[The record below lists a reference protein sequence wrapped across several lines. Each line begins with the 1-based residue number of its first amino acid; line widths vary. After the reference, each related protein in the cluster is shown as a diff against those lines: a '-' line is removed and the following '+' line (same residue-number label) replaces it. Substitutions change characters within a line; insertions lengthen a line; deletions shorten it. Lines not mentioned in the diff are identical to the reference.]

1 MVLKS
6 QGSQC
11 VKCGQ
16 ERTRNPTEGVSWNVW
31 KKSNRLPLC
40 AEENLSS
47 NRRLC
52 QHSAISLAR
61 GLYTS
66 VDTST
71 LSYRCCTTFRIEPL
85 TIQLFEHMCIFH
97 STNRKN
103 TAAGLQRSDP
113 RARMREAEKV
123 FLWEISVSFS
133 CSFSLSDFIHWLY
146 YTQAMGKMKS
156 DWYCKWQV
164 RPWNDFL
171 SSSSGGVKPKAFCW
185 FWRSWVILALICKNP
200 LYSNSC

>member
-1 MVLKS
+1 MKHR
-6 QGSQC
+6 
-11 VKCGQ
+11 Q
-16 ERTRNPTEGVSWNVW
+16 ESKRNPTEGVPSNAW
-31 KKSNRLPLC
+31 KTSNRLPLS

-52 QHSAISLAR
+52 QHSAVSLAR

-66 VDTST
+66 VDTSP

-103 TAAGLQRSDP
+103 TATGLQHLDP

-123 FLWEISVSFS
+123 FLWEISVVSPVV
-133 CSFSLSDFIHWLY
+133 SLFLILFADCTTL
-146 YTQAMGKMKS
+146 
-156 DWYCKWQV
+156 
-164 RPWNDFL
+164 RPW
-171 SSSSGGVKPKAFCW
+171 G
-185 FWRSWVILALICKNP
+185 R
-200 LYSNSC
+200 

>member
-16 ERTRNPTEGVSWNVW
+16 ERTRKPTEGVPWNVW

-52 QHSAISLAR
+52 QHSAVSLAR

-103 TAAGLQRSDP
+103 TAAGLQRLNP

-123 FLWEISVSFS
+123 FLWEISVVSPVV
-133 CSFSLSDFIHWLY
+133 SLFLILFTDCTTL
-146 YTQAMGKMKS
+146 
-156 DWYCKWQV
+156 
-164 RPWNDFL
+164 RPWGRW
-171 SSSSGGVKPKAFCW
+171 S
-185 FWRSWVILALICKNP
+185 LIDIASDN
-200 LYSNSC
+200 